1 MHEKFTQINSK
12 YDIALNLFEEILVG
26 LGIDDDKEPSSQQIQ
41 GIEQVIELF
50 TNGESIQR
58 AVEIIAED
66 ELSRA
71 HQNGQSSNSSTD
83 KIGKKYAERTAELI
97 KNDLLNCNQQVRQS
111 AIHSYEQYLQA
122 VLESEEFA
130 EDLEAGLNGQNMGK
144 SLSLN
149 GERKIT
155 ALPDSSSSST

>member
-1 MHEKFTQINSK
+1 MHKKLTQINNK
-12 YDIALNLFEEILVG
+12 YDITSNLFEEILVG
-26 LGIDDDKEPSSQQIQ
+26 LVIEEDKEPNSQQIQ

-50 TNGESIQR
+50 IKGESIQR

-66 ELSRA
+66 ELTRA
-71 HQNGQSSNSSTD
+71 HQDGQSSNSSTE
-83 KIGKKYAERTAELI
+83 KIGKKYAGKTAELI

-111 AIHSYEQYLQA
+111 AINSYEQYLQE
-122 VLESEEFA
+122 VLESEQFA
-130 EDLEAGLNGQNMGK
+130 EDLEAGLNGQDMGK

-149 GERKIT
+149 GERRVI